1 VGGLLEFFSKKYIF
15 SFFPW
20 IFDMH
25 GTEWFYAVV
34 LCIVLSVNNIWS
46 QHVSAGKDV
55 AGDLG
60 DLAIHR
66 VVGMEVIFPPDRHVF
81 RHSDEV
87 QFALLLDVDSLE
99 ELLSI
104 FGADAT
110 IEVEIDWDRRSS
122 FPLAPDLSI
131 SIPSMNDGPHVVK
144 AWVAGSSSSYTQSPT
159 ANVAFFVRT
168 DLAQK
173 VAEDN
178 DSNYV
183 ASEDFEQGGQKMGR
197 ESSEDLFEWTSSF
210 MSLLIQHP
218 PPNFVF
224 RTRASLFVEVRVT
237 DKEMVRPRMHVGCA
251 L

>member
-1 VGGLLEFFSKKYIF
+1 
-15 SFFPW
+15 
-20 IFDMH
+20 MH
-25 GTEWFYAVV
+25 ITTWLNAVV
-34 LCIVLSVNNIWS
+34 LCIVLPVNNIWS

-60 DLAIHR
+60 DRDR
-66 VVGMEVIFPPDRHVF
+66 VVGMEVIFPPDKHVF

-144 AWVAGSSSSYTQSPT
+144 AWVAGSSSFNTQSPT

-183 ASEDFEQGGQKMGR
+183 ASEHFEKEGQNMGR
-197 ESSEDLFEWTSSF
+197 ESSEDLFQWTSSF

-224 RTRASLFVEVRVT
+224 RARASLFVEVRVT
-237 DKEMVRPRMHVGCA
+237 DKEMVRSKMH
-251 L
+251 LRYW

>member
-1 VGGLLEFFSKKYIF
+1 
-15 SFFPW
+15 
-20 IFDMH
+20 MH
-25 GTEWFYAVV
+25 RSETWLYAVV

-99 ELLSI
+99 ELLSM

-122 FPLAPDLSI
+122 FPLAHDLSI

-144 AWVAGSSSSYTQSPT
+144 AWVAGSSSSNTQSPT

-173 VAEDN
+173 VAEDH

-183 ASEDFEQGGQKMGR
+183 AGPKMGR

-224 RTRASLFVEVRVT
+224 RARASLFVEVRVT
-237 DKEMVRPRMHVGCA
+237 DKEMVRSKMHQRYS
-251 L
+251 